1 MCYLFCRRFE
11 ININNYSAVIHSWSR
26 PFEVPVV
33 EHGGGSEGMHPGDG
47 GLGIIV
53 TEVNDPPLSH
63 GDLENYRHVL
73 SLVVADGVRGEG
85 GELDA
90 SDGGLRTRQ
99 RDRKSSKRSVCPLRR
114 LSLVRAVDPSRLK
127 LKPTIDASDV
137 LIDEPVRRSVRKK
150 AERRQDV
157 SISNSQD

>member
-1 MCYLFCRRFE
+1 
-11 ININNYSAVIHSWSR
+11 
-26 PFEVPVV
+26 
-33 EHGGGSEGMHPGDG
+33 MHPGDD

-73 SLVVADGVRGEG
+73 SLIVADGVRGEG

-99 RDRKSSKRSVCPLRR
+99 RDRKSSKGSVGPLRR

-127 LKPTIDASDV
+127 LKPTIDTCDV
-137 LIDEPVRRSVRKK
+137 LIDEPVRRGVRKK
-150 AERRQDV
+150 ARRVDIKLTRLTMSLRTLPACYNLPSGNDRACRRPCRPRQAQHRWREEG
-157 SISNSQD
+157 SRE